1 MLFAYR
7 VVVETPDPG
16 TPEFDTFLSGA
27 RDLHAR
33 NGGDPDDP
41 AFAMA
46 DAAWEVV
53 TAADA
58 RSVLGV
64 EVIERTG
71 TL

>member
-16 TPEFDTFLSGA
+16 TPEFDAFLNRA

-41 AFAMA
+41 EFEMA

-58 RSVLGV
+58 PCELGV